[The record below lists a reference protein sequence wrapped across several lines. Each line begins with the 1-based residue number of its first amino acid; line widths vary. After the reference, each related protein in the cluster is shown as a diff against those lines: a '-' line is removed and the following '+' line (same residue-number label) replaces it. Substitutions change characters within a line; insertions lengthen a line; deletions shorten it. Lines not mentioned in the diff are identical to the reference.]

1 MSTRER
7 RRHDDSSDGHNSG
20 GNTGGGNLTR
30 HRDNARAMCQAGAAK
45 IDNLL
50 GQSQAFLNGNR
61 QQSAQ

>member
-1 MSTRER
+1 MRTRER
-7 RRHDDSSDGHNSG
+7 RHDDDSDGHGSG

-30 HRDNARAMCQAGAAK
+30 HRDNARALCQAGAAN

-50 GQSQAFLNGNR
+50 GQSQAFLNDNR